1 MSLKHA
7 HEYQH
12 EHEFGN
18 YKGRRVDLG
27 HSKETPGGDIEHRRP
42 RIYVE
47 RDRAANL
54 LGWSGGKRRRTRKGG
69 VSKKKKRNKRTSHR
83 TNPKL
88 GLRVGSDFVREPM
101 IDVRSLC
108 ATLPRAAPLP
118 KAAPQPFM
126 SMGNLSAA
134 LPSIAAPAPVVIVP
148 PAGLRIINPA
158 SLSAIQPQI
167 IRPVARRPGR
177 SRGRKKYTWSKKGGR
192 RRKRRK
198 KRTRRRRGGNGWITV
213 SEAITEPLTEE
224 GDRRRERRGRE
235 QANLLTNEL
244 SGKLVRIT
252 IYGDPDSRYMDRQVV
267 GTIKEAQVYTAARSV
282 WATGPADPG
291 RNIDI
296 FLWFDGDITS
306 SGSLA
311 KPDKVHIFTQP
322 SPKLDRF
329 GVLVTRPTAIVP
341 LPVKIEVKKPP
352 KSARKGA
359 RKGGRQRK
367 RRKKRTRRKK
377 RHRR

>member
-18 YKGRRVDLG
+18 HKGRRVDLG
-27 HSKETPGGDIEHRRP
+27 HDKETPGGDIVHRRP

-83 TNPKL
+83 TNPRL
-88 GLRVGSDFVREPM
+88 GLRVGSDFVQEPM

-118 KAAPQPFM
+118 APQPFM
-126 SMGNLSAA
+126 PMGNLSAA
-134 LPSIAAPAPVVIVP
+134 LPSLAAPAPVVIVP

-252 IYGDPDSRYMDRQVV
+252 SYGDPDRRYMDRQVV
-267 GTIKEAQVYTAARSV
+267 GTIKEAQVYIEPR
-282 WATGPADPG
+282 
-291 RNIDI
+291 IDI

-322 SPKLDRF
+322 DPKLDRF
-329 GVLVTRPTAIVP
+329 GDLVTRPTAIVP

-352 KSARKGA
+352 KSARKG
-359 RKGGRQRK
+359 GRRRK